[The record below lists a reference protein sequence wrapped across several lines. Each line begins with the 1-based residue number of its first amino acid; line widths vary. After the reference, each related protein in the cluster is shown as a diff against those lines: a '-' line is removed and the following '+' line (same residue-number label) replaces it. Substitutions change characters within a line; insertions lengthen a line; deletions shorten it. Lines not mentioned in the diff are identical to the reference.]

1 MVYVVVEAISCGP
14 DSDWPMYIS
23 RLNSSAQNKLGNPMF
38 LTNVTNG
45 FQLKNARICDKLQQM
60 HHLLVTTKQ
69 QEDAEKK

>member
-45 FQLKNARICDKLQQM
+45 F
-60 HHLLVTTKQ
+60 
-69 QEDAEKK
+69 